1 MVFTR
6 DDDVLDVFAG
16 AVCDADVHLDGLTVV
31 VHLQQQD
38 ERSERVNANISSVNS
53 KHDGQSFV
61 LWLIQEILFFK
72 KGTWNLRQ
80 TVVTLCRELFT
91 SLSRL
96 ALTCSGLSDMTKS
109 WLVSTE
115 GAAPSLSGANWTFL
129 SISATELLLDRNTA
143 KNEDPQSPSEA

>member
-53 KHDGQSFV
+53 NHDGQSFV

-80 TVVTLCRELFT
+80 TVSHCVVNYSPLCP
-91 SLSRL
+91 
-96 ALTCSGLSDMTKS
+96 D
-109 WLVSTE
+109 W
-115 GAAPSLSGANWTFL
+115 P
-129 SISATELLLDRNTA
+129 
-143 KNEDPQSPSEA
+143 